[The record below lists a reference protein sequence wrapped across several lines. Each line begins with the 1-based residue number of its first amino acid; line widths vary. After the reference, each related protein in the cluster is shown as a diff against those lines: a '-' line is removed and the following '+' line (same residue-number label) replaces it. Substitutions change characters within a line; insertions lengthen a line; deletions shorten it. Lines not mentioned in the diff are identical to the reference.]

1 MKPLQID
8 QWEDFYWICGALKF
22 KQGNLVV
29 LVVLNG
35 VSKFVISFPTRS
47 ISSQVV
53 CEGLERNYFAVYGN
67 PASIVSEKAKVL
79 RSRQF

>member
-8 QWEDFYWICGALKF
+8 QWEDLNWICGALKF

-35 VSKFVISFPTRS
+35 VSKFISFPTRS

-53 CEGLERNYFAVYGN
+53 CEGLERNYFGAYGN
-67 PASIVSEKAKVL
+67 PASIVPEKAKVL